1 MSRLDNDQMSRRLAT
16 ALAAL
21 ENMRRD
27 RDAQKRM
34 VDMLKPGLENAI
46 RAGQSE
52 IERVVGE
59 RDEARSRV
67 KELERELAALN
78 PVEV

>member
-1 MSRLDNDQMSRRLAT
+1 MARLDNDQMARRLAT

-21 ENMRRD
+21 ENMRKD